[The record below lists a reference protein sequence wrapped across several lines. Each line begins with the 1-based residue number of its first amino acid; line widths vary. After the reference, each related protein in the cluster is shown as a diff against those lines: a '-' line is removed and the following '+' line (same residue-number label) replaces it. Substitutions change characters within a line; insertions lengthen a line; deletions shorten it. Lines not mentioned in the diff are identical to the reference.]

1 MKDVEKLLKESSAD
15 VLPGDEVKE
24 RVRAELGLGAQTERR
39 AAAAHGG
46 TFALG
51 KNTKIALIAAALVV
65 ILTMCVVLPI
75 VLDGGGSSPVPPA
88 PPILMSTQGDF
99 YAYSALAAGSVLAEM
114 NSSGALALALPSPEV
129 QAAIRDSA
137 EEYLRLVDGL
147 LSGGE
152 ISHTS
157 AEVPQKYAQ
166 YAYAMTV
173 SGTGLGGNALTY
185 TLYYNENLSSEEI
198 NGEETEREYDI
209 EGVLSTPNGDYAVR
223 GGRESESEYDKDES
237 EEEEELW
244 FNAYIG
250 DNSYI
255 RVEQES
261 ERESEGGEEELERS
275 HLISLIEN
283 GKVVESTIVDLEQED
298 GETEVELTVKRDG
311 AVDKLQF
318 TRETRGGKDI
328 LYARAQFSA
337 GDASF
342 RVYVEDGG
350 YRFEF
355 VDGDEDDDFDDDD
368 DDDDDRP
375 YGGRH

>member
-1 MKDVEKLLKESSAD
+1 M
-15 VLPGDEVKE
+15 
-24 RVRAELGLGAQTERR
+24 
-39 AAAAHGG
+39 
-46 TFALG
+46 
-51 KNTKIALIAAALVV
+51 
-65 ILTMCVVLPI
+65 
-75 VLDGGGSSPVPPA
+75 
-88 PPILMSTQGDF
+88 
-99 YAYSALAAGSVLAEM
+99 
-114 NSSGALALALPSPEV
+114 
-129 QAAIRDSA
+129 
-137 EEYLRLVDGL
+137 
-147 LSGGE
+147 
-152 ISHTS
+152 
-157 AEVPQKYAQ
+157 
-166 YAYAMTV
+166 
-173 SGTGLGGNALTY
+173 
-185 TLYYNENLSSEEI
+185 
-198 NGEETEREYDI
+198 
-209 EGVLSTPNGDYAVR
+209 R

-261 ERESEGGEEELERS
+261 ERESEDGKEELERS

-283 GKVVESTIVDLEQED
+283 GKVVESTTVDLEQED

-328 LYARAQFSA
+328 LYARAQFAA

-355 VDGDEDDDFDDDD
+355 FDDDEDDDFDDD

>member
-1 MKDVEKLLKESSAD
+1 MKDVEKLLKESSAE

-24 RVRAELGLGAQTERR
+24 RVRAELGLDAQTERR

-46 TFALG
+46 TFAFG

-114 NSSGALALALPSPEV
+114 NSSGALALALPSSEV

-198 NGEETEREYDI
+198 DDEETEREYDI
-209 EGVLSTPNGDYAVR
+209 EGVLSTPSGDYAVR

-261 ERESEGGEEELERS
+261 ERESEDGEEELERS

-283 GKVVESTIVDLEQED
+283 GKVVESTTVDLEQED

-355 VDGDEDDDFDDDD
+355 FDDDEDDDFDDDD
-368 DDDDDRP
+368 DNDDDRP

>member
-24 RVRAELGLGAQTERR
+24 RVRAELGLGEQTERR

-114 NSSGALALALPSPEV
+114 NSSGALALALPSSEV

-173 SGTGLGGNALTY
+173 SGTGLGGNTLTY

-198 NGEETEREYDI
+198 DGEETEREYDI
-209 EGVLSTPNGDYAVR
+209 EGVLSTPNGDYTVR

-261 ERESEGGEEELERS
+261 ERESEGGDEEIERS

-283 GKVVESTIVDLEQED
+283 GKVVESTTVDLEQED

-311 AVDKLQF
+311 VVDKLQF

-355 VDGDEDDDFDDDD
+355 IDGDEDDDFDDDD
-368 DDDDDRP
+368 DDRP

>member
-1 MKDVEKLLKESSAD
+1 M
-15 VLPGDEVKE
+15 
-24 RVRAELGLGAQTERR
+24 
-39 AAAAHGG
+39 
-46 TFALG
+46 
-51 KNTKIALIAAALVV
+51 
-65 ILTMCVVLPI
+65 
-75 VLDGGGSSPVPPA
+75 
-88 PPILMSTQGDF
+88 
-99 YAYSALAAGSVLAEM
+99 
-114 NSSGALALALPSPEV
+114 
-129 QAAIRDSA
+129 
-137 EEYLRLVDGL
+137 
-147 LSGGE
+147 
-152 ISHTS
+152 
-157 AEVPQKYAQ
+157 
-166 YAYAMTV
+166 
-173 SGTGLGGNALTY
+173 
-185 TLYYNENLSSEEI
+185 
-198 NGEETEREYDI
+198 
-209 EGVLSTPNGDYAVR
+209 R

-261 ERESEGGEEELERS
+261 ERESEDGEEELERS

-283 GKVVESTIVDLEQED
+283 GKVVESTTVDLEQED

>member
-173 SGTGLGGNALTY
+173 SGTGLVGNTLTY

-198 NGEETEREYDI
+198 DGEETEREYDI

-250 DNSYI
+250 ESSYI

-261 ERESEGGEEELERS
+261 ERESEDGEEELERS

-283 GKVVESTIVDLEQED
+283 GKVVESTTVDLAQED

-375 YGGRH
+375 YGGRY

>member
-198 NGEETEREYDI
+198 DGEETEREYDI

-261 ERESEGGEEELERS
+261 ERESEDGEEELERS

-283 GKVVESTIVDLEQED
+283 GKVVESTTVDLAQED

-318 TRETRGGKDI
+318 TREKRGGKDI

>member
-51 KNTKIALIAAALVV
+51 KNTKVALIAAALVV

-283 GKVVESTIVDLEQED
+283 GKVVESTIVDLKQED

-355 VDGDEDDDFDDDD
+355 FDDDEDDDFDD